1 MRADVAANGRDS
13 EDSDSRV
20 SQAALVS
27 RVSPAG
33 QQPRAS
39 RISVARTSVRPRRI
53 PRGISFFL
61 GGSPGGPSETRSH
74 CEPLPFP
81 HGGQKRSRGWWGVPT
96 SSTSTVVASGR
107 SRSLALCS
115 MMGHL

>member
-61 GGSPGGPSETRSH
+61 GGVAWRSFRD
-74 CEPLPFP
+74 EVPLRASALPPRGTEAVPRLVGCP
-81 HGGQKRSRGWWGVPT
+81 HQ
-96 SSTSTVVASGR
+96 
-107 SRSLALCS
+107 
-115 MMGHL
+115 